1 MYHGI
6 ILVKNN
12 TGRVNLNRLVS
23 ESHLNYFNRRPRMP
37 KSLINKYR
45 DGLIIGSACEAGE
58 LYQALL
64 DERSDETIANIVSFY
79 DYLEIQPV
87 GNNEFMIESERVEN
101 VNSVEDIQ
109 RLNQK
114 IVDLGEQFHKPV
126 VATCDVHFLNPD
138 DAIYRSILL
147 AGKGFKDADKQA
159 PLYFRTTQEM
169 LDEFAYLG
177 SEKAKEV
184 VITNTNKINDMI
196 ENISPI
202 HPDKCPPV
210 IPNSDKTLR
219 EICYKR
225 AHEIYGEDLPERVT
239 SRLEK
244 ELNSIIGNG
253 YAVMYIIA
261 QKLVWDSND
270 HGYLVGSRGSVGSS
284 FAATMSGITEVNPLP
299 AHYICPE
306 CHYVDFDSE
315 QVQKYA
321 KMGMSGFDMPDAYCP
336 KCGTKMTKKDRIS
349 L

>member
-1 MYHGI
+1 MVAHNAGFDTGFIRENAKRLNLPYDHTVVDTLGLARCLMGHLGKFTLDNICKHLNIILETHHRAVDDATATGKIFVEFISMLKEKDITDLDQVNEFANDNVDLIKKGRMYHGI

-87 GNNEFMIESERVEN
+87 GNNEFMIGSERVEN
-101 VNSVEDIQ
+101 VNSIEDIQ
-109 RLNQK
+109 KFNQK

-147 AGKGFKDADKQA
+147 AGKGFKDAAQQA

-177 SEKAKEV
+177 CEKA
-184 VITNTNKINDMI
+184 
-196 ENISPI
+196 
-202 HPDKCPPV
+202 
-210 IPNSDKTLR
+210 
-219 EICYKR
+219 
-225 AHEIYGEDLPERVT
+225 
-239 SRLEK
+239 
-244 ELNSIIGNG
+244 
-253 YAVMYIIA
+253 
-261 QKLVWDSND
+261 
-270 HGYLVGSRGSVGSS
+270 
-284 FAATMSGITEVNPLP
+284 
-299 AHYICPE
+299 
-306 CHYVDFDSE
+306 
-315 QVQKYA
+315 
-321 KMGMSGFDMPDAYCP
+321 
-336 KCGTKMTKKDRIS
+336 
-349 L
+349 